1 MVASH
6 QQLAALAAV
15 VALMPRGAFAVPV
28 WAQCG
33 GIGYSG
39 STVCDSGSTCI
50 YFNDYWSQC
59 QPGGGGGNP
68 PPTTTSIAA
77 TTSSTPTIITDPA
90 PSTTSTTTTPVSTPT
105 NQPSCSSGLD
115 CRMKAKGRKYFGTC
129 TDSALLNSG
138 QNANIIKAEFG
149 ALTPENSAKWDSIE
163 PSQGNFQFGGFDTVV
178 NFAQSNGKLVRGHT
192 FVWHSQLPS
201 WVSNIGNSGTLTTVM
216 QNHISTIGK
225 RYAGK
230 IYAWDVLNEIFNDN
244 GSYRSSVW
252 YNVLGTSFVATAFKA
267 ARAADPYAKLYIN
280 DYNLDN
286 MSWAAPK
293 VNAVA
298 NLVKSQLA
306 AGTPIDGIGSQTHLS
321 GGDAGGVAS
330 ALNTLVAS
338 GVSEIAIT
346 ELDIQGA
353 SSSDYA
359 TVTQTCLNIPKCIG
373 ITVWGISDKDSWR
386 SSTSPLLWDG
396 NFNKKAAYT
405 AVYNALA

>member
-1 MVASH
+1 MVSTRG
-6 QQLAALAAV
+6 QLAALAAV
-15 VALMPRGAFAVPV
+15 VALMPQAVFAVPIYG
-28 WAQCG
+28 QCG
-33 GIGYSG
+33 GIGWSG
-39 STVCDSGSTCI
+39 GTTCDSGTSCQKI
-50 YFNDYWSQC
+50 NDYYYQC
-59 QPGGGGGNP
+59 LPGGSGTTNP
-68 PPTTTSIAA
+68 PSNPTTTS
-77 TTSSTPTIITDPA
+77 SG
-90 PSTTSTTTTPVSTPT
+90 STPT
-105 NQPSCSSGLD
+105 NPPSSGSGLD
-115 CRMKAKGRKYFGTC
+115 AKFKAKGRKYFGTC
-129 TDSALLNSG
+129 SDSALLSNN

-163 PSQGNFQFGGFDTVV
+163 PSQGNFNFGGFDTLV
-178 NFAQSNGKLVRGHT
+178 NFATTNGKLIRGHT

-201 WVSNIGNSGTLTTVM
+201 WVSSISNSGTLTTVM

-267 ARAADPYAKLYIN
+267 ARAADGSAKLYIN

-286 MSWAAPK
+286 MGWAAPK

-321 GGDAGGVAS
+321 GGDSSGVQS
-330 ALNTLVAS
+330 ALSTLANS

-353 SSSDYA
+353 SSNDYS
-359 TVTQTCLNIPKCIG
+359 TVTKACLAIPKCIG
-373 ITVWGISDKDSWR
+373 ITVWGVSDKDSWR
-386 SSTSPLLWDG
+386 SSSSPLLFDG
-396 NFNKKAAYT
+396 SYNKKAAYS
-405 AVYNALA
+405 AVISALS